1 MACHKTDTPTFP
13 PVDSRSRGVSRLGEG
28 RADPRRHRVLP
39 AAIPAMMAM
48 FLAAGCEEDPPP
60 PEETPPDLTGTYEL
74 VSLKQGSFPP
84 VGPPDANGT
93 FTVRQT
99 SVMGQEASGTVVL
112 KITIVTP
119 PVEIDADGTYKNRH
133 DGSWEQE
140 AGDLQTKGS
149 YTLAND
155 TLTVIVT
162 EPPSAVSTTIW
173 KR

>member
-1 MACHKTDTPTFP
+1 MSCHKTEAPPFP
-13 PVDSRSRGVSRLGEG
+13 PVDSRLRGASRLEGG
-28 RADPRRHRVLP
+28 RAGPVPHRVLLG
-39 AAIPAMMAM
+39 AIPAIVAM

-119 PVEIDADGTYKNRH
+119 PVEINADGTYKNRH

-140 AGDLQTKGS
+140 AGDLQTKGT